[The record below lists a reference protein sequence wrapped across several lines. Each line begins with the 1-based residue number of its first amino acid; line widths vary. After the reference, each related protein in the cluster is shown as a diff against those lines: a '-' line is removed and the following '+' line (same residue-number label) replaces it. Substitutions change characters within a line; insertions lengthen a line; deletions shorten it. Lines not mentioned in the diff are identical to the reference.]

1 MQIKIITIP
10 VLGGEA
16 MNEELNGL
24 LRSKKILQVER
35 HLSESSQGLLWCF
48 CVTYLEGGE
57 APAAGRNEPVD
68 YREIL
73 DEESFQRFALLRN
86 VRKKIAAEDGLKVF
100 QVLTNR
106 EMAELSKL
114 EELTAEAMKKVPGI
128 GDKKLERFGERLIKY
143 AADEK
148 G

>member
-16 MNEELNGL
+16 MNEELNTL

-48 CVTYLEGGE
+48 CVMYLDGSE
-57 APAAGRNEPVD
+57 APADGRAERVD

-73 DEESFQRFALLRN
+73 DEESFQRYTVLRN
-86 VRKKIAAEDGLKVF
+86 VRKKIAEEDGLKVF

-106 EMAELSKL
+106 EMAELAKL
-114 EELTAEAMKKVPGI
+114 EELTAEALKKVPGI